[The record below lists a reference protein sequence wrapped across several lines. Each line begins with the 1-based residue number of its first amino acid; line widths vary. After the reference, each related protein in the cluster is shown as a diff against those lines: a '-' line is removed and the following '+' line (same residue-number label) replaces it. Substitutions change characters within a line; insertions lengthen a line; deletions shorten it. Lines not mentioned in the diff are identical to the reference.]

1 MHSQN
6 VNTRVIS
13 FSSQKEIMLIKE
25 PDYQNYQRKLKANL
39 KNGYEILLA
48 SCVYKKT
55 RFGGAISYFAELE
68 K

>member
-6 VNTRVIS
+6 KGVIS
-13 FSSQKEIMLIKE
+13 FPSQKETMLIKE
-25 PDYQNYQRKLKANL
+25 PDYQKYQRKLKTYL
-39 KNGYEILLA
+39 KNGYKIMIA

-55 RFGGAISYFAELE
+55 SFGGAMSYFAELE